1 LYLGIADETGC
12 TKHLPLSMSFN
23 GTIFRGEAHAL
34 FFPID
39 SPDDRR
45 LRGELSRML

>member
-1 LYLGIADETGC
+1 MEEIGS
-12 TKHLPLSMSFN
+12 TKLWSFSRSFN